1 MNPTSSTTA
10 RALAF
15 ASLLLAVAAAP
26 AFAKLDVEIWTDRG
40 DDAVYQPGD
49 AMHLKVRTSA
59 DAYLLVYELD
69 TQGNVNL
76 LYPLKRGTGYIQGK
90 DTFKL
95 PEDVT
100 QDELVVE
107 KETGQ
112 GFLVAISSMEP
123 FKDLPWYLR
132 PFDPQAASVGYA
144 DDPEA
149 KKQDEEGFDEN
160 GRAVGDPY
168 VVMER
173 IRRRVLNTP
182 DDLEAFGT
190 AYTTYYV
197 HEQVSYPRYVCND
210 CHRPGAWSWWSGFD
224 PYYTHCSVV
233 DFRVNWGWAW
243 GPRIWTAY
251 VPYYYYVVRTD
262 CPPMYRTW
270 ATTSWRFSSWDG
282 RARWAN
288 LWGGQLTRYKPATA
302 PAGYVPPP
310 APGTQW
316 RGQGTPPGFVP
327 PDVRRQGGV
336 PGVRPVTWLQ
346 RDRGDGKPVWR
357 SPGAT
362 LGGTRFR
369 PDPNGGVV
377 PRVDGQG
384 TPTRTWR
391 GWNTRGG
398 NEPVTSGGQPG
409 ERSRPL
415 WRPSGD
421 SPGSSPAQG
430 ERERSAWR
438 GGDSPRSAPPRQEA
452 PQRQEAPR
460 GEPVYRQAPPPSQ
473 APPQQAPAR
482 GGSEFRGGA
491 ARPSSGGGK
500 TRG

>member
-1 MNPTSSTTA
+1 MNPTPSTTA

-26 AFAKLDVEIWTDRG
+26 AFAKLDVEIWNDRG

-76 LYPLKRGTGYIQGK
+76 LYPLQRGTGYIQGR

-100 QDELVVE
+100 QDQLVVE
-107 KETGQ
+107 SETGQ
-112 GFLVAISSMEP
+112 GFLVAIASAQP

-149 KKQDEEGFDEN
+149 KQRDEEGFDEN

-182 DDLEAFGT
+182 EDLESFGT

-197 HEQVSYPRYVCND
+197 HEQVRYPRYVCND
-210 CHRPGAWSWWSGFD
+210 CHRPGAWSWWAGFD

-243 GPRIWTAY
+243 GPQIWTAY
-251 VPYYYYVVRTD
+251 VPYYYYVVRPD
-262 CPPMYRTW
+262 CPPYYRTW
-270 ATTSWRFSSWDG
+270 ATNGWRFSAWDG
-282 RARWAN
+282 RGRWAN
-288 LWGGQLTRYKPATA
+288 LWGGQLTRFKPGPA
-302 PAGYVPPP
+302 PVGYVPPP
-310 APGTQW
+310 SPGTQW
-316 RGQGTPPGFVP
+316 KGGGTPPGFVP

-336 PGVRPVTWLQ
+336 PGVRPVTWLG
-346 RDRGDGKPVWR
+346 RDRGDGRPVWR
-357 SPGAT
+357 NPVST
-362 LGGTRFR
+362 LGGTRIR
-369 PDPNGGVV
+369 PDAGGGTL
-377 PRVDGQG
+377 PRVSGQTG
-384 TPTRTWR
+384 RMRDWR
-391 GWNTRGG
+391 GWNPRGAG
-398 NEPVTSGGQPG
+398 APVSTPG
-409 ERSRPL
+409 ESRAYARPERPA
-415 WRPSGD
+415 WRPGGESSAPAPQRQD
-421 SPGSSPAQG
+421 APRSQPVYRQSPPPSEGH
-430 ERERSAWR
+430 
-438 GGDSPRSAPPRQEA
+438 RSAPP
-452 PQRQEAPR
+452 
-460 GEPVYRQAPPPSQ
+460 QARP
-473 APPQQAPAR
+473 
-482 GGSEFRGGA
+482 EFRGGGS
-491 ARPSSGGGK
+491 RPNTGGKGGG
-500 TRG
+500 